1 MKSNSLQSYLFTG
14 PLPASDWLPD
24 MKKDFWDFIVKT
36 MREKSI
42 LKDEKVYDIRIAGS
56 VARGDCRPNSDI
68 DICVLMDSLVPDLV
82 KKYTNNYK
90 QLKKI

>member
-1 MKSNSLQSYLFTG
+1 MDNKLQNG
-14 PLPASDWLPD
+14 PIPISDWTVD

-56 VARGDCRPNSDI
+56 VARGDCRPDSDI

-82 KKYTNNYK
+82 KKSAPKPPRPPSNAP
-90 QLKKI
+90 